1 MPCAPSVVG
10 SLSRSPQPAAPFSTN
25 ERGWTLAISGRRV
38 LTGRVNGAISRRETG
53 VNGVINRG
61 VEWFLGFFRWLA
73 WPFLVLTMLEQPPVL
88 FKLL

>member
-1 MPCAPSVVG
+1 
-10 SLSRSPQPAAPFSTN
+10 
-25 ERGWTLAISGRRV
+25 
-38 LTGRVNGAISRRETG
+38 VNGAISRRERG
-53 VNGVINRG
+53 ANGVINRG